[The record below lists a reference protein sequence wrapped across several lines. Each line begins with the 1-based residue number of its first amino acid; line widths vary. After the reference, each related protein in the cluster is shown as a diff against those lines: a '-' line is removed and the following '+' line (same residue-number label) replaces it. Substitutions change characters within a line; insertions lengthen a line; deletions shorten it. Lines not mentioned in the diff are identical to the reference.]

1 MTKQR
6 LGSDPFEWMDK
17 TQPDNH
23 IKQSIPS
30 KQMLHNQQ
38 ELQKS
43 TKKGLPG
50 GWERATFIVREDH
63 LEKIRDV
70 AYWDRKQIKE
80 VIDEALEAYLSG
92 KKIKP
97 RKRQYPD

>member
-1 MTKQR
+1 MNKQR
-6 LGSDPFEWMDK
+6 LGSDPFEWMNNSK
-17 TQPDNH
+17 PNNH
-23 IKQSIPS
+23 VNHSTSS
-30 KQMLHNQQ
+30 KQILQSQQ
-38 ELQKS
+38 DLQKS

-80 VIDEALEAYLSG
+80 VIAEALEAYLSE
-92 KKIKP
+92 KKVKP
-97 RKRQYPD
+97 RRR